1 MKLTLEQLIERKL
14 SNQDKGNFVKEVEL
28 ACLGGAILIKKIPLT
43 KIINCISE
51 IENAGTEAKFD
62 AFIEIVYNC
71 CPIMQEKKLQEA
83 YECGEPTDIVCRL
96 LDDNVGALVTLAT
109 EILAMYGMDSENLMD
124 KLKN

>member
-14 SNQDKGNFVKEVEL
+14 SSQDKNNVVKEIEL
-28 ACLGGAILIKKIPLT
+28 ECLGGSILIKKIPLT
-43 KIINCISE
+43 KIINCISD
-51 IENAGTEAKFD
+51 IENAGAEEKFA

-71 CPIMQEKKLQEA
+71 CPIMQEKKLQEV
-83 YECGEPTDIVCRL
+83 YECAEPTDIVCKL

-109 EILAMYGMDSENLMD
+109 EILSMYGMDSENLMD

>member
-14 SNQDKGNFVKEVEL
+14 KCQDEQNHVKEVEL
-28 ACLGGAILIKKIPLT
+28 SCLGGSIVIKKIPLT
-43 KIINCISE
+43 KIINSISE
-51 IENAGTEAKFD
+51 IENAGTNEKFD

-71 CPIMQEKKLQEA
+71 CPIMHDKKLQEA
-83 YECGEPTDIVCRL
+83 YGCAEPADIVCKL
-96 LDDNVGALVTLAT
+96 LDDNVGALITLAT